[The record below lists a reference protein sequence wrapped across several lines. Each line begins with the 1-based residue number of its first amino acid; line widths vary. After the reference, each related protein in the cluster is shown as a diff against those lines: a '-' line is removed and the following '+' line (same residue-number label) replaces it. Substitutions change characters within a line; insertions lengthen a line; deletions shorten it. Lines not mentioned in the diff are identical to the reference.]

1 MMTES
6 KIILSKQ
13 YLKEYVLQFE
23 KRYSETVFERQESGY
38 IHNTVEWGSW
48 IYECLKKN
56 DTDGLIDALG
66 SFRERYKPGRLSREN
81 LRSTKNLVISLIA
94 TMSNMAAKERIVD
107 NELALTA
114 ADVCIMMCEETRT
127 HEDLLRNA
135 CAGLMKISDLM
146 AEYREREFHPLV
158 RQAKEYIYKHLHE
171 EIQVQDIAQSLGVSP
186 EHLSRTFHK
195 AEGITLKNHILNE
208 RITRARNML
217 RFSDLKVSE
226 IARYLAFSSQS
237 HFAEVFR
244 RETGKS
250 PLEYRRDFSDEYVN
264 KL

>member
-1 MMTES
+1 MAES
-6 KIILSKQ
+6 RLIISGQ
-13 YLKEYVLQFE
+13 YLKEYVQQFE

-48 IYECLKKN
+48 VYECLKNN
-56 DTDGLIDALG
+56 DTDGLIEAMNTVG
-66 SFRERYKPGRLSREN
+66 ERYRPGRLSRET
-81 LRSTKNLVISLIA
+81 LRSSKNLVISLIA

-114 ADVCIMMCEETRT
+114 ADVCIMMCEETT
-127 HEDLLRNA
+127 NHEDLMKNA
-135 CAGLMKISDLM
+135 CAGLMKISSLM

-158 RQAKEYIYKHLHE
+158 REAKEYIYKHLHE
-171 EIQVQDIAQSLGVSP
+171 EIHVYEIADSLGVSP
-186 EHLSRTFHK
+186 EHLSRVFHK
-195 AEGITLKNHILNE
+195 AEGISLKKHIINE
-208 RITRARNML
+208 RISRARNML

-237 HFAEVFR
+237 HFAETFR

-250 PLEYRRDFSDEYVN
+250 PLEYRRDFSDEYVK

>member
-1 MMTES
+1 MNES
-6 KIILSKQ
+6 KIVLSRQ
-13 YLKEYVLQFE
+13 YMKNYVAQFE
-23 KRYSETVFERQESGY
+23 KRYSETVFERQESGF
-38 IHNTVEWGSW
+38 IHNTVEWGNW
-48 IYECLKKN
+48 IYECLKTN
-56 DTDGLIDALG
+56 DTDGLIDALSSVG
-66 SFRERYKPGRLSREN
+66 SRYVLGRLSRED
-81 LRSTKNLVISLIA
+81 LRSSKNLVISLIA

-114 ADVCIMMCEETRT
+114 ADVCIMMCEETTSR
-127 HEDLLRNA
+127 EALLRNA

-146 AEYREREFHPLV
+146 TEFRERESHPLV
-158 RQAKEYIYKHLHE
+158 RQAKQYIYKHLHE
-171 EIQVQDIAQSLGVSP
+171 DIQVQEIAGSLGVSP
-186 EHLSRTFHK
+186 EHLSRIFHK
-195 AEGITLKNHILNE
+195 AEGITLKKYLLSE
-208 RITRARNML
+208 RVSRARNML

>member
-1 MMTES
+1 MAES
-6 KIILSKQ
+6 KIILSGD
-13 YLKEYVLQFE
+13 YLKKYVRQFE
-23 KRYSETVFERQESGY
+23 KRYSATVFERQESGY

-48 IYECLKKN
+48 VYECLKKN
-56 DTDGLIDALG
+56 DSEALIDALN
-66 SFRERYKPGRLSREN
+66 SVSERYKPGRLSRET
-81 LRSTKNLVISLIA
+81 LRSSKNLVISLIA

-114 ADVCIMMCEETRT
+114 ADVCIMMCEETT
-127 HEDLLRNA
+127 NHEDLLKNA
-135 CAGLMKISDLM
+135 YAGLLKISDLM

-171 EIQVQDIAQSLGVSP
+171 EIRVQDIAASLGVSP

-195 AEGITLKNHILNE
+195 AEGITLKKHILNE
-208 RITRARNML
+208 RILRARNML

-237 HFAEVFR
+237 HFADIFR
-244 RETGKS
+244 RETGKTPS
-250 PLEYRRDFSDEYVN
+250 EYRRDFSDEYISRI
-264 KL
+264 